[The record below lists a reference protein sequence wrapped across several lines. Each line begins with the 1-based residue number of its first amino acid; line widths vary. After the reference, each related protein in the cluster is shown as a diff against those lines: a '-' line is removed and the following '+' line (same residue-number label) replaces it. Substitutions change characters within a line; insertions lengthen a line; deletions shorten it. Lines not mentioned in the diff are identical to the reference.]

1 MLNFENTCNT
11 DICNVCCGSVTP
23 TRTKAEKRW
32 YNARRSW
39 RRRHFFGTFANID
52 LAAQLFVLGCRS
64 GKSTVSPS
72 SGYGQHVVALQH
84 ALISHY
90 ISKQRVATSTV
101 LVSWISG
108 SFCAI
113 LSSID
118 FGICDWKRPQ
128 LDNILASSSTLQR
141 RLIYVMTPPV
151 YTHVLKSWLL
161 TAI

>member
-1 MLNFENTCNT
+1 MYAVGPSLPPGQKLRKV
-11 DICNVCCGSVTP
+11 DIMQVDP
-23 TRTKAEKRW
+23 EER
-32 YNARRSW
+32 
-39 RRRHFFGTFANID
+39 GTFLANKD

-113 LSSID
+113 LSSLD
-118 FGICDWKRPQ
+118 FGICD
-128 LDNILASSSTLQR
+128 
-141 RLIYVMTPPV
+141 
-151 YTHVLKSWLL
+151 
-161 TAI
+161 